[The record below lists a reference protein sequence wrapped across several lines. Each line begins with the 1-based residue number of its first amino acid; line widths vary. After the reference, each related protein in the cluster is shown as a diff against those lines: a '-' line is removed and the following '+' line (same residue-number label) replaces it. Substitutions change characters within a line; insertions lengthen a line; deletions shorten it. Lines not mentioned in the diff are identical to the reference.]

1 MIRIRWSTTWRRCDR
16 PEDHRATVQLVV
28 NEQEPV
34 FLQVLRGPIVVA
46 GGGGVTVHNDLTGR
60 SDPDAHPIVRSP
72 ACQPP
77 WQRQA
82 TSTP

>member
-1 MIRIRWSTTWRRCDR
+1 MTDLKIT
-16 PEDHRATVQLVV
+16 EATVQLVV

-60 SDPDAHPIVRSP
+60 SAADAHP
-72 ACQPP
+72 
-77 WQRQA
+77 
-82 TSTP
+82 TSAITGLDAALAAGSMDEGKAALLAQVFGD

>member
-1 MIRIRWSTTWRRCDR
+1 MTDLKIT
-16 PEDHRATVQLVV
+16 EATVQLVV

-34 FLQVLRGPIVVA
+34 FLQVLRPDRRGRRR
-46 GGGGVTVHNDLTGR
+46 GVTVHNDLTGR
-60 SDPDAHPIVRSP
+60 PIPTHTRSVRSP
-72 ACQPP
+72 ARQPP